1 MRVEYLKKKKKKR
14 QHPLKQDVITLDVLM
29 ENRAAEISLDG
40 ELVYGFET
48 GNLKV
53 KSLLGIRRAVQRL

>member
-1 MRVEYLKKKKKKR
+1 MRVEYLKKKKR
-14 QHPLKQDVITLDVLM
+14 QRPLKQDIITLDVLM

-40 ELVYGFET
+40 ELVYGFEK